1 MCNGTI
7 SGKTD
12 LDLKISKL
20 FTFLN
25 TTKTISK
32 LSEAEFG
39 RMKQQLEIMQDY
51 SNILQERIINFENNI

>member
-39 RMKQQLEIMQDY
+39 RLRSQDD
-51 SNILQERIINFENNI
+51 E